1 MSDTPTPEPFVFN
14 GIDGASGGYVTPALL
29 PQDLANLAQG
39 KPLSNPLASP
49 AAAPSDLA
57 TPEHLRD
64 LQFLHQTKT
73 EETFAL
79 AEGYDARDLAQ
90 SGWGIVLA
98 HDANPA
104 VREALQPLLDHR
116 RAQAAATHEG
126 RYREFTGAA
135 GVQPGDRK
143 NDFLGRH
150 GSGPGPVKPDVVPYY
165 LLLVGSPEAIS
176 YEFQYNLDVPHSVGR
191 IHFVDANGADDLDA
205 YAAYAKSVVAA
216 ETAPPPSET
225 RRVTFVGVENP
236 DDRATQLSATELIGP
251 LAEQVRADKPDWQ
264 VDTLTGDDA
273 KKAGLRRVMGGEAT
287 PALLFTASHGMGF
300 PAGDARQLPH
310 QGALL
315 CNDWP
320 GPKNH
325 QGPIP
330 QDFYLAGDDI
340 GEDANV
346 AGLIAFHFA
355 CYGAGTPKMDDYAHR
370 AFAQPQPIAPHAFV
384 AALPSRLLGHP
395 TGGALAA
402 VGHVERAW
410 GYSFVWE
417 QTGRQIEVFA
427 SALKRLM
434 EGHPIGSALEFFND
448 RYAELATTLT
458 EELRDIGGGRLPN
471 DQRLATMWTAHNDA
485 RSYAIVGDPAVR
497 LVAG

>member
-1 MSDTPTPEPFVFN
+1 MSDTSPPDPFVFN
-14 GIDGASGGYVTPALL
+14 GIDGASGGYVTPALS

-49 AAAPSDLA
+49 AAAPSDLT
-57 TPEHLRD
+57 TPDHLRD
-64 LQFLHQTKT
+64 LQFLHQIKT

-90 SGWGIVLA
+90 SGWGAVFA

-126 RYREFTGAA
+126 RFREFSGAA

-191 IHFVDANGADDLDA
+191 IHFVDGSGADDLDA
-205 YAAYAKSVVAA
+205 YAAYAKGVVAA
-216 ETAPPPSET
+216 ETAPSPSET
-225 RRVTFVGVENP
+225 RRAAFVGVENP

-264 VDTLTGDDA
+264 VETLTGDDA
-273 KKAGLRRVMGGEAT
+273 KKAGLRRVLGGEAT

-320 GPKNH
+320 GPRNH

-330 QDFYLAGDDI
+330 QDFYLAADDI

-384 AALPSRLLGHP
+384 AALPSRLLGHSK
-395 TGGALAA
+395 GGALAA

-434 EGHPIGSALEFFND
+434 EGHPIGSALEFFNE

-458 EELRDIGGGRLPN
+458 EELRDIGAGRLPN

-497 LVAG
+497 LAAG